1 MKKSDKIDT
10 KRIEVDVDFIGGQT
24 SLTNKEEKIIS
35 EYIIM
40 KSMQK
45 KKVLVFLLKAFE
57 TMEFSVFID
66 VLGWARNDYGHNLFV
81 DTCGFTDKV
90 ISTFNVPVIV
100 DKTIGEINVDEYDA
114 LAIPGGFGEFGFYE
128 EAYDERFLKLIKEFN
143 AKGKIIATICS
154 AAMPLGKS
162 GVLKNRKATTYHL
175 KDAYWQ
181 KKLKEFGVNVVN
193 EPIVVDGN
201 IITSYCPETAPNV
214 AFELLKM
221 LTSEEEMAV
230 IKKAMGF

>member
-1 MKKSDKIDT
+1 
-10 KRIEVDVDFIGGQT
+10 
-24 SLTNKEEKIIS
+24 
-35 EYIIM
+35 
-40 KSMQK
+40 MQSK
-45 KKVLVFLLKAFE
+45 NILVFLAKAFE
-57 TMEFSVFID
+57 TMEFCAFID
-66 VLGWARNDYGHNLFV
+66 VLGWARVDYGHNLFV
-81 DTCGFTDKV
+81 DTCGFTEKV

-128 EAYDERFLKLIKEFN
+128 EAYDGRFLELIKEFN
-143 AKGKIIATICS
+143 AKGKIIASICS
-154 AAMPLGKS
+154 GAFPLGKS

-175 KDAYWQ
+175 KNGYFQ

-221 LTSEEEMAV
+221 LTSEEEMTV

>member
-1 MKKSDKIDT
+1 
-10 KRIEVDVDFIGGQT
+10 
-24 SLTNKEEKIIS
+24 
-35 EYIIM
+35 M
-40 KSMQK
+40 KSKKK
-45 KKVLVFLLKAFE
+45 KKVLVFLAKAFE

-66 VLGWARNDYGHNLFV
+66 VLGWAINDYGHNLFV
-81 DTCGFTDKV
+81 DTCGFNKIV
-90 ISTFNVPVIV
+90 ISTFNVSVIV

-114 LAIPGGFGEFGFYE
+114 LAIPGGFGEFGYYE

-143 AKGKIIATICS
+143 AKGKIIATVCS
-154 AAMPLGKS
+154 GAFPLGKS

-175 KDAYWQ
+175 KDGYYQ
-181 KKLKEFGVNVVN
+181 KQLKEFGVNVVN

-201 IITSYCPETAPNV
+201 IITSYCPATAPDV

>member
-1 MKKSDKIDT
+1 
-10 KRIEVDVDFIGGQT
+10 
-24 SLTNKEEKIIS
+24 
-35 EYIIM
+35 
-40 KSMQK
+40 MQN
-45 KKVLVFLLKAFE
+45 KKVLVFLAKAFE

-66 VLGWARNDYGHNLFV
+66 VLGWARVDYGHQLFV
-81 DTCGFTDKV
+81 DTCGFTEKV

-114 LAIPGGFGEFGFYE
+114 LAIPGGFGEFGYYE
-128 EAYDERFLKLIKEFN
+128 EAYDERFLKLIQEFN

-154 AAMPLGKS
+154 GAMPLGKS
-162 GVLKNRKATTYHL
+162 GVLRNRKATTYHL
-175 KDAYWQ
+175 KDGNWQ

-221 LTSEEEMAV
+221 LTSEEEMTV

>member
-1 MKKSDKIDT
+1 
-10 KRIEVDVDFIGGQT
+10 
-24 SLTNKEEKIIS
+24 
-35 EYIIM
+35 M

-45 KKVLVFLLKAFE
+45 KKVLLFLVKAFE

-66 VLGWARNDYGHNLFV
+66 VLGWARNDYGHNLFLE
-81 DTCGFTDKV
+81 TCGFTDKV

-154 AAMPLGKS
+154 AALPLGKS

-175 KDAYWQ
+175 KEGFWQ
-181 KKLKEFGVNVVN
+181 NKLKEFGVNVVN
-193 EPIVVDGN
+193 EPMVVDGN

-221 LTSEEEMAV
+221 LTSEEEMTV

>member
-1 MKKSDKIDT
+1 
-10 KRIEVDVDFIGGQT
+10 
-24 SLTNKEEKIIS
+24 
-35 EYIIM
+35 M
-40 KSMQK
+40 KSNQK
-45 KKVLVFLLKAFE
+45 KKVLVFLAKAFE

-114 LAIPGGFGEFGFYE
+114 LAIPGGFGEFGYYE
-128 EAYDERFLKLIKEFN
+128 EAYDERFLKLIQEFN
-143 AKGKIIATICS
+143 AKGKIIAAICS
-154 AAMPLGKS
+154 AALPLGKS

-175 KDAYWQ
+175 QNGNWQ
-181 KKLKEFGVNVVN
+181 KKLEEFGVNVVN

-214 AFELLKM
+214 AFELLKA
-221 LTSEEEMAV
+221 LTSEEEMEV
-230 IKKAMGF
+230 VKNAMGF

>member
-1 MKKSDKIDT
+1 
-10 KRIEVDVDFIGGQT
+10 
-24 SLTNKEEKIIS
+24 
-35 EYIIM
+35 
-40 KSMQK
+40 MQN
-45 KKVLVFLLKAFE
+45 KKVLVFLAKGFE

-66 VLGWARNDYGHNLFV
+66 VLGWARNDFGHNLSV
-81 DTCGFTDKV
+81 DTCGFSDKV
-90 ISTFNVPVIV
+90 ISTFNIPVIV

-128 EAYDERFLKLIKEFN
+128 EAYDEMFLKLIKEFN

-154 AAMPLGKS
+154 AAMPVGKS

-175 KDAYWQ
+175 QNAYWQ
-181 KKLKEFGVNVVN
+181 TKLKEFGVNVVN

-201 IITSYCPETAPNV
+201 IITSYCPETAPGV

-221 LTSEEEMAV
+221 LTSEKEMEV